1 MDRGLSVA
9 RLEFSNFSIT
19 WFLFPQMKNI
29 ISICLVTLLLLNVM
43 GYYGVFLG
51 MRYRNTQE
59 FIQRLDAETYNTSE
73 TLTLKIP
80 VSIPYYGETE
90 FVRVDGEIEHEGQFY
105 RLVKQKY
112 ERDTL
117 HIVCIRDVKR
127 QHIQNAL
134 KDYVETFASH
144 TSDPQQGNKMPTFI
158 KDYVSVTFNLCASAG
173 GWCLVLSRP
182 GAEEFND
189 DPYSPSPAPP
199 PKA

>member
-1 MDRGLSVA
+1 
-9 RLEFSNFSIT
+9 
-19 WFLFPQMKNI
+19 MKNI

-59 FIQRLDAETYNTSE
+59 FIQRLDAEAYNTSE
-73 TLTLKIP
+73 TLTLRIP
-80 VSIPYYGETE
+80 LSIPYYGETE

-117 HIVCIRDVKR
+117 HIVCIRDAKR

-144 TSDPQQGNKMPTFI
+144 TSDPQQGNTIPSFI
-158 KDYVSVTFNLCASAG
+158 KDYVCATFRLGASAA
-173 GWCLVLSRP
+173 GWCLILAHAA
-182 GAEEFND
+182 AEAFNEE
-189 DPYSPSPAPP
+189 PYFHSPAPP